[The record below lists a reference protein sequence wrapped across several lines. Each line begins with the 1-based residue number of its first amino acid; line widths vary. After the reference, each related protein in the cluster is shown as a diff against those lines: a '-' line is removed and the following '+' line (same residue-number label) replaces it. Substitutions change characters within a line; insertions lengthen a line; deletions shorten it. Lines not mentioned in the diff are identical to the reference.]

1 MSIQTLATTLTLILA
16 NALIANPTQ
25 LSQARTDLLAG
36 QFDAA
41 DQTLQAVLA
50 SEPQNTEARI
60 LKSLSESGR
69 FFETTLAD
77 FLINSLGTD
86 PTRTNQALSGTN
98 LITEAQNSDST
109 SYPIYDQNPDN
120 NGSYLYN
127 WTIPSHGL
135 GDLAESEP
143 GGNWLDRL
151 FNYEAQS
158 ETTVAMTRQSGVF
171 TTPEG
176 VRRCGLTFQFT
187 EATPEQVDFQL
198 TFNSNDYNAP
208 LKIYFNGIHIGRIY
222 QDSGNLEI
230 GDNQFIYLSST
241 NYLSVWMENGD
252 RISFEVEQADRSA
265 SNAGITT
272 SLSIEALDPWVLSH
286 ENGVLYSSY
295 FPILKAGANLNDL
308 SDFFLGTTGSFASLL
323 SSIHTH
329 LQAIPSDGSATFLP
343 VDTGMPVDL
352 IIEAADAQVLLAL
365 VEALQAFQILCDAYD
380 YSLDLSKTN
389 YQNLL
394 QNLLNLDD
402 FERLLPT
409 FFAVRS
415 NPEQPVTQAKTLLN
429 AALNRYLSNESILWN
444 RSSEAY
450 NTYLF
455 EIDPLGTTRTQQE
468 WSATVSNSI
477 SSLSEF
483 AEAANIAPSVKS
495 GFEFTL
501 SPLFGASA
509 FDIKADLLAEDWENS
524 DYSLYHFAAENGFTQ
539 KLLPPTFDGMCL
551 VRFNEIGEVH
561 EVDFIYKTDSQ
572 YWFYQYSYGYYYSPY
587 FDPFEGTLVLSP
599 NNTTKRYTG
608 SNNSTSGQYEYLQIT
623 AETQYGGTWE
633 MLSYN
638 LGENTSTANT
648 GRYVLYPGV
657 LDMDNDGMPDGQQLL
672 QGFRVLPPATLS
684 SNDIAQSEYG
694 LSKTYQPASL
704 AGKVLVADDNPMVL
718 NSGNPP
724 YGITPNAYSLSFESR
739 ERCSYKDYSDTA
751 TDRLATVNYSYFP
764 RLAQVADVTNTI
776 SSNNYEPSK
785 IVTFY
790 KSPYEGAGFSFG
802 DDSMARDKYFSF
814 ALYPATLDLDNN
826 GATDGAEIMQEQEL
840 NFDRL
845 PRRIDIETAANKA
858 VDADEDGLPDLL
870 EARFGGSGS
879 NPNDTDLTTTYLL
892 NNDLYTLSEA
902 QTMGVNS
909 GINQVVQQPESYNLY
924 TADSIKEMKISGMTV
939 GPVVGDKV
947 DINYT
952 VEESQTLGEW
962 STHSTGKMEIQLPED
977 NRFIR
982 LRVDE

>member
-1 MSIQTLATTLTLILA
+1 
-16 NALIANPTQ
+16 
-25 LSQARTDLLAG
+25 
-36 QFDAA
+36 
-41 DQTLQAVLA
+41 
-50 SEPQNTEARI
+50 
-60 LKSLSESGR
+60 
-69 FFETTLAD
+69 
-77 FLINSLGTD
+77 
-86 PTRTNQALSGTN
+86 
-98 LITEAQNSDST
+98 
-109 SYPIYDQNPDN
+109 
-120 NGSYLYN
+120 
-127 WTIPSHGL
+127 L

-143 GGNWLDRL
+143 GGNWLDQL
-151 FNYEAQS
+151 FNYQADS

-187 EATPEQVDFQL
+187 EATAEQVDFQL
-198 TFNSNDYNAP
+198 TFNSNDSNAP

-222 QDSGNLEI
+222 QGSGYLEI
-230 GDNQFIYLSST
+230 GNNQFIYLSST
-241 NYLSVWMENGD
+241 DYLSVWMENGD
-252 RISFEVEQADRSA
+252 RISFEVEQADRS
-265 SNAGITT
+265 NTTTPGTT
-272 SLSIEALDPWVLSH
+272 SLSIKALDPWVLSH

-323 SSIHTH
+323 SSIHSH

-365 VEALQAFQILCDAYD
+365 VEALQAFQILSDAYD
-380 YSLDLSKTN
+380 YSLDLSKIN

-394 QNLLNLDD
+394 QNLLNRDD

-409 FFAVRS
+409 FFAVRT
-415 NPEQPVTQAKTLLN
+415 NPEQQVTQAKTLLN
-429 AALNRYLSNESILWN
+429 SALNRYLSNESILWN
-444 RSSEAY
+444 RNSEAY

-483 AEAANIAPSVKS
+483 TEATNIAPSVKS

-509 FDIKADLLAEDWENS
+509 FDIKADLLAEDWEDS

-572 YWFYQYSYGYYYSPY
+572 YWLYQYNYGYYYSPY

-608 SNNSTSGQYEYLQIT
+608 SNPSTSDQYEYLQLT

-684 SNDIAQSEYG
+684 SNEIAQSEYG

-704 AGKVLVADDNPMVL
+704 AGKVLVADDDPMVL
-718 NSGNPP
+718 SSGTPS
-724 YGITPNAYSLSFESR
+724 YGFTPNTYSLSFESR
-739 ERCSYKDYSDTA
+739 ERSSYKDYYSVTNSES
-751 TDRLATVNYSYFP
+751 LAAVNYSYFP
-764 RLAQVADVTNTI
+764 RLAQLADI
-776 SSNNYEPSK
+776 SNADYYQPSDYSPSK
-785 IVTFY
+785 LVIFF
-790 KSPYEGAGFSFG
+790 KSPYEGAGFSIG
-802 DDSMARDKYFSF
+802 DNYMAKDKYFNF
-814 ALYPATLDLDNN
+814 TLYPATLDLDNN
-826 GATDGAEIMQEQEL
+826 GAADGAEIMQIREL
-840 NFDRL
+840 DFDRL
-845 PRRIDIETAANKA
+845 PRHIDIETAANKA

-939 GPVVGDKV
+939 GPVVGEKV

-962 STHSTGKMEIQLPED
+962 STHSTGKMEIQLPEG

-982 LRVDE
+982 MRVEE

>member
-25 LSQARTDLLAG
+25 LSQARANLLAG

-41 DQTLQAVLA
+41 DQTLQTVLT

-60 LKSLSESGR
+60 LKCLSESGR

-98 LITEAQNSDST
+98 LITEAQNSDSA
-109 SYPIYDQNPDN
+109 SYPIYDPNPDN
-120 NGSYLYN
+120 HGSYLYN
-127 WTIPSHGL
+127 WTIPTHGL
-135 GDLAESEP
+135 GDLVESDP

-187 EATPEQVDFQL
+187 GATPEQVDFKL

-208 LKIYFNGIHIGRIY
+208 LKIYFNGIHIGRIN
-222 QDSGNLEI
+222 QGSGNLEI

-241 NYLSVWMENGD
+241 DYLSVWMENGD
-252 RISFEVEQADRSA
+252 RISFEVEQADRYAFTDVS
-265 SNAGITT
+265 TT
-272 SLSIEALDPWVLSH
+272 TLSIEALDPWVLSH
-286 ENGVLYSSY
+286 ENGILYSSY

-323 SSIHTH
+323 NSIHTH
-329 LQAIPSDGSATFLP
+329 LQAVPSDGSATFLP

-509 FDIKADLLAEDWENS
+509 FDIKADLLAEDWEDS

-551 VRFNEIGEVH
+551 VRFNEIGQVH

-572 YWFYQYSYGYYYSPY
+572 YWFYQYSYSYYYSPY
-587 FDPFEGTLVLSP
+587 FDPLEGTLVLSP

-608 SNNSTSGQYEYLQIT
+608 SSASTSDQYEYLQLT

-648 GRYVLYPGV
+648 GRYVFYPGV
-657 LDMDNDGMPDGQQLL
+657 LDMDHDGMPDGQQLL

-704 AGKVLVADDNPMVL
+704 AGKVYIDYDAHFSAFFKNINNYTSTFVD
-718 NSGNPP
+718 
-724 YGITPNAYSLSFESR
+724 AYNGYNDEDHDHTNQAR
-739 ERCSYKDYSDTA
+739 Y
-751 TDRLATVNYSYFP
+751 YSYSP
-764 RLAQVADVTNTI
+764 RTAKTNFGFG
-776 SSNNYEPSK
+776 YE
-785 IVTFY
+785 VTFF
-790 KSPYEGAGFSFG
+790 KSPYEGAGFFINTESHQDLYWEFTN
-802 DDSMARDKYFSF
+802 FS
-814 ALYPATLDLDNN
+814 LYPSTLDLDKN
-826 GATDGAEIMQEQEL
+826 GSPDGDDINEGMYM

-909 GINQVVQQPESYNLY
+909 GINHVVQNPESYNLY

-947 DINYT
+947 DINFT

-962 STHSTGKMEIQLPED
+962 LPHSTGKMEIQLPED